1 MLFQTYRYRVIINI
15 FCRAV
20 CIAHVFSLA
29 AYIYYYMHS
38 TYKVLFPLVSLLG
51 IICEGYIVICRH
63 GGKQSKWFSYCIFF
77 YLTGVIPYFWI
88 METKSAL
95 TFNSNILT
103 ENGPDKVYP
112 KLLQQSFYIIIIL
125 LRIFLP
131 KYNTAREQTANVV
144 KFLLNVVSDAQELQ
158 SNVLELRTDRTS
170 TLIKL

>member
-29 AYIYYYMHS
+29 AQIYYYMHIVPIKYYS
-38 TYKVLFPLVSLLG
+38 HLYLYQELYAKGILL
-51 IICEGYIVICRH
+51 YAVMVVNN
-63 GGKQSKWFSYCIFF
+63 
-77 YLTGVIPYFWI
+77 LTGVIPYFWI

-95 TFNSNILT
+95 TLNSNILT

-112 KLLQQSFYIIIIL
+112 KLLKQSFYIIILL

-131 KYNTAREQTANVV
+131 KYNTAREQTANIV
-144 KFLLNVVSDAQELQ
+144 KFL
-158 SNVLELRTDRTS
+158 
-170 TLIKL
+170 IKFRF